1 MAQTTTKTV
10 AAKKSAAIPKTVPA
24 AKKAA
29 AAKPAAAKPAA
40 KKPAAAKSASAKDTT
55 KDATKPLGKKSTP
68 RAASTKA
75 KGNGE
80 IAPAKKSKKA
90 AALMGGVT
98 PEQRY
103 QMICDAAYYRAE
115 RRGFIG
121 GDPGQDWIEA
131 ELEIDQLLC
140 DTQAQPNH

>member
-1 MAQTTTKTV
+1 MAVTTTKTV
-10 AAKKSAAIPKTVPA
+10 AAKKSAAIPKAVPA
-24 AKKAA
+24 TKKIA
-29 AAKPAAAKPAA
+29 AAKPVA
-40 KKPAAAKSASAKDTT
+40 KKPAAAKSASAKDTA
-55 KDATKPLGKKSTP
+55 KAPAKKAAP
-68 RAASTKA
+68 RAATTKA

-80 IAPAKKSKKA
+80 ISPAKKSKKA
-90 AALMGGVT
+90 AGLMGGVT

-121 GDPGQDWIEA
+121 GNPKQDWLEA

-140 DTQAQPNH
+140 GSQAQPNH